1 MPDIYRLKVAVLAL
15 TGSLAMA
22 CGSSDSALDTDSN
35 WQDEAI
41 VSAGGVSVLVGD
53 IEYAPAGNEHSLYP
67 VPERDHTWRMKAPP
81 SVRGFFMGEFYF
93 RNETTEPL
101 NVISVRSEGS
111 FEARRRPEK
120 DIEPGNNL
128 TITFYQTG
136 LDPAPSRIFV
146 ETSAG
151 SFQVEV
157 EMGEV
162 LEPNLR
168 CDPTRIPLSTLRSN
182 STPFSCHNPLPT
194 TFDTTIRY
202 TANSTAGFSP
212 SAGSSSRWPR
222 GRTTSKTLFVP
233 TYVFEEGSGFSLHF
247 MFDETTVA
255 TIEFY

>member
-1 MPDIYRLKVAVLAL
+1 MTDTCRLKAAVLVFA
-15 TGSLAMA
+15 GWLATA
-22 CGSSDSALDTDSN
+22 CGSSEPALNMDFN

-41 VSAGGVSVLVGD
+41 VSARGVSVLAGD
-53 IEYAPAGNEHSLYP
+53 IEYDAAGDEHSLFP
-67 VPERDHTWRMKAPP
+67 LPERPDTWRMKAPP
-81 SVRGFFMGEFYF
+81 SVRGFLMGELYF

-111 FEARRRPEK
+111 FSARRRPQK
-120 DIEPGNNL
+120 DIEPGDIL
-128 TITFYQTG
+128 AIAFGQTG

-162 LEPNLR
+162 LEPLLR
-168 CDPTRIPLSTLRSN
+168 CEPTRIPLSALKSN
-182 STPFSCHNPLPT
+182 STPVSCDNPLPT

-202 TANSTAGFSP
+202 TANSTAGLDP
-212 SAGSSSRWPR
+212 RPGSSSRWPR
-222 GRTTSKTLFVP
+222 GRTTSEKLFVP
-233 TYVFEEGSGFSLHF
+233 TYVFDEGTGFSIHF

-255 TIEFY
+255 TVEFY